1 MQEKRDSSARSALR
15 NDKNLSFS
23 AACLSRQSRATARAE
38 LKLGSPKGLGAEI
51 PTAPIAARALRSEAV
66 GCMVA
71 DSPEV
76 KIEIPA

>member
-1 MQEKRDSSARSALR
+1 ME
-15 NDKNLSFS
+15 
-23 AACLSRQSRATARAE
+23 E
-38 LKLGSPKGLGAEI
+38 PKPGHPKDLVAEI
-51 PTAPIAARALRSEAV
+51 PTAPIPARALRSEAV